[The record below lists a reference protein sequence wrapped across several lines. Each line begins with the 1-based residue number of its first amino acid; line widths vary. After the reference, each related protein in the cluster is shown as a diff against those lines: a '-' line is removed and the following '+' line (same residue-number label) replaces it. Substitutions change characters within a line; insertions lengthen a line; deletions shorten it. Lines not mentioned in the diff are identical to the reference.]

1 MIAKPSWDYWHR
13 PAGPRK
19 QWSACPARNS
29 RDSYGELSRE
39 RSPLTPWGIPHRWN
53 VPVRAQELL
62 APREVPLILDPLGFA
77 LPFALRGARFW
88 PVLSVGASD
97 VH

>member
-1 MIAKPSWDYWHR
+1 MIPKPLWHLWHR
-13 PAGPRK
+13 PAGVRK

-29 RDSYGELSRE
+29 RDSYGELSPGASP
-39 RSPLTPWGIPHRWN
+39 RSPWGIPQRWH
-53 VPVRAQELL
+53 VLVRAQELL
-62 APREVPLILDPLGFA
+62 APRQVPLILDPLGFV

-88 PVLSVGASD
+88 PVLSVGTSD